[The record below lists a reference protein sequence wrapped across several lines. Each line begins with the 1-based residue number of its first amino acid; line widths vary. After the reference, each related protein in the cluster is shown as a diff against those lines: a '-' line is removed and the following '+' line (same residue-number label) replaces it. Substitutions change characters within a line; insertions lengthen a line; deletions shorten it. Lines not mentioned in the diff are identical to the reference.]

1 MVDFACTKILKLIK
15 PFFVFV
21 LFSAAPNVFAS
32 SSNFI
37 AFEIFE
43 LSQNNFKN
51 FAGEI
56 GHKFNEKHQA
66 RLTIMD
72 VELTE
77 RHLSSVEA
85 AAIDGSNV
93 EGIFRGYEIN
103 YDRYFTKSWYVSL
116 NAGHYTDIYQHQILR
131 DQRLKNETFTIGTG
145 VGYLKQN
152 PFGLKNAYLNFK
164 VPLRYYFDSID
175 ETSLGDARV
184 REHLIVNNFWLF
196 LGIHF

>member
-1 MVDFACTKILKLIK
+1 MVDFACTKISKLIK

-152 PFGLKNAYLNFK
+152 PIGLKNAYLNFN

-175 ETSLGDARV
+175 ETSLGDTRV